1 MFIKKY
7 LLSAVM
13 TCGMISFAACSDDSN
28 IENGSGGSGDGS
40 GSATEGKYVAC
51 LGITSSNTTS
61 YYLVTAD
68 DLMNGTVSAKGNG
81 IEQTG
86 YHDFREGGNTVFSI
100 GGMGIVEANGF
111 TLDTAGELQKKGKF
125 VFDTN
130 LNGLEQ
136 MDDNTMLGVEFPK
149 NPQAGDVFKFY
160 TVDINTV
167 AITRTV
173 SHPVSQLSTLDWPGF
188 TGMRVSDNKVYMT
201 FYLSNPSTY
210 ATQYVDT
217 AYVAVYSY
225 PELEYITMI
234 KDTRTG
240 PAGAWYTDCGIQ
252 MDEKGD
258 LYTMSTTA
266 IANGFTQNSKT
277 PAGFL
282 RIKKGETSFDPDYYF
297 DIEAATGGLRP
308 AHIRYVG
315 NGLVYAE
322 VSIVKNQEQW
332 RDVNLKVCIIDLY
345 NKTVT
350 DVTEIPVH
358 DGNGGRGFT
367 AMVKGDNVYHP
378 VTLPEGTFIYR
389 TDVKKATAVKGAEIE
404 TTFVGGLYHILPRT
418 SK

>member
-1 MFIKKY
+1 MFLKKY
-7 LLSAVM
+7 LIGTVVTGGL
-13 TCGMISFAACSDDSN
+13 ISFAACSDDGDMGNGPGTDGGDASN
-28 IENGSGGSGDGS
+28 
-40 GSATEGKYVAC
+40 GKYVAC
-51 LGITSSNTTS
+51 LGVTSSDATT

-68 DLMNGTVSAKGNG
+68 DLMEGTVSAKGNG

-86 YHDFREGGNTVFSI
+86 YHDFRSGGNTVFSI
-100 GGMGIVEANGF
+100 GGMGVVEANGF
-111 TLDTAGELQKKGKF
+111 TLNSGGQLQKKGKF
-125 VFDTN
+125 VFDAT

-136 MDDNTMLGVEFPK
+136 VDDKTMLGVEFPK

-173 SHPVSQLSTLDWPGF
+173 THPVSQLSTLDWPGF
-188 TGMRVSDNKVYMT
+188 TGMRISDNKVYMT
-201 FYLSNPSTY
+201 FYLSDPSTY
-210 ATQYVDT
+210 ETKYVDT

-240 PAGAWYTDCGIQ
+240 PAGAWNTDCGIQ
-252 MDEKGD
+252 SDEKGD

-266 IANGFTQNSKT
+266 IANGFSQNSRT

-282 RIKKGETSFDPDYYF
+282 RIRNGDTTFDPDYYF
-297 DIEAATGGLRP
+297 DIQAATGGLRP

-322 VSIVKNQEQW
+322 ISTVKNQEKW
-332 RDVNLKVCIIDLY
+332 KDVDLKVCIIDLY

-350 DVTEIPVH
+350 EVPEIPVH
-358 DGNGGRGFT
+358 DGNGGRSFT
-367 AMVKGDNVYHP
+367 AMVQGNYVYHP

-389 TDVKKATAVKGAEIE
+389 TDVKTASAVKGAEVE
-404 TTFVGGLYHILPRT
+404 TTFVGGLYHITPKT
-418 SK
+418 NE

>member
-7 LLSAVM
+7 LLGAVITGGLM
-13 TCGMISFAACSDDSN
+13 SLAACSDDDDMGIGPDS
-28 IENGSGGSGDGS
+28 GSGGGDAS
-40 GSATEGKYVAC
+40 NGKYVAC
-51 LGITSSNTTS
+51 LGVTSSNATT

-68 DLMNGTVSAKGNG
+68 DLMKGVVSPKGNG

-86 YHDFREGGNTVFSI
+86 YRDFRNGGNTVFSI
-100 GGMGIVEANGF
+100 GGMGVIEANGF
-111 TLDTAGELQKKGKF
+111 TLNTDGELQRKGKF
-125 VFDTN
+125 AFDAT
-130 LNGLEQ
+130 LNGLEPV
-136 MDDNTMLGVEFPK
+136 DDKTMLGVEFPK

-160 TVDINTV
+160 TVDINSV

-173 SHPVSQLSTLDWPGF
+173 SHPVSQLSTLDWPGY
-188 TGMRVSDNKVYMT
+188 TGMRVSDNKVYVT
-201 FYLSNPSTY
+201 FYLSNPTTY
-210 ATQYVDT
+210 ETKYVDT

-240 PAGAWYTDCGIQ
+240 PAGSWNTDCGIQ

-258 LYTMSTTA
+258 MYTLSTTA
-266 IANGFTQNSKT
+266 VANGFSQNSKT

-308 AHIRYVG
+308 AHISYIG

-322 VSIVKNQEQW
+322 ISTVKNQEKW
-332 RDVNLKVCIIDLY
+332 KDVDLKVCIIDVY

-350 DVTEIPVH
+350 DIPEIPVH
-358 DGNGGRGFT
+358 DGNGGRTFT
-367 AMVKGDNVYHP
+367 ALAQGDYVYHP

-389 TDVKKATAVKGAEIE
+389 TDTKKMTAVKGAEVE
-404 TTFVGGLYHILPRT
+404 TTFVGGLFHLTPKT
-418 SK
+418 ND